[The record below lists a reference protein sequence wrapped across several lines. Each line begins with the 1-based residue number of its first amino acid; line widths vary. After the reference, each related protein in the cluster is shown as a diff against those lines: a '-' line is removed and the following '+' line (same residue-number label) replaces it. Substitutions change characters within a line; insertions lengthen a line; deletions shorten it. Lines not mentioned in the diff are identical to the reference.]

1 MRTIENQNDAC
12 RSSADYDKPW
22 QQQSE
27 ELDVQAR
34 EDITYKMQ
42 EMLYKESPDII
53 LTYPK
58 LLEAWNTSK
67 WAGWTGIPQ
76 GGAAIA
82 HISDNVCNYYKVGP
96 KTADAAVKSSNKG
109 LIVGIVI
116 AALVVVGIV
125 VLLVMWRKPR
135 AEEG

>member
-42 EMLYKESPDII
+42 DMLYKESPDII

-58 LLEAWNTSK
+58 LLEA
-67 WAGWTGIPQ
+67 
-76 GGAAIA
+76 
-82 HISDNVCNYYKVGP
+82 
-96 KTADAAVKSSNKG
+96 
-109 LIVGIVI
+109 
-116 AALVVVGIV
+116 
-125 VLLVMWRKPR
+125 
-135 AEEG
+135 